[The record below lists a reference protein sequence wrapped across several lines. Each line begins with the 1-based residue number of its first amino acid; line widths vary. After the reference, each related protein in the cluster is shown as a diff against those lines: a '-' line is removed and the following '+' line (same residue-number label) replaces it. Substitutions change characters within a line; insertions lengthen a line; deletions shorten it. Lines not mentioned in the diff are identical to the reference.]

1 LTSREAK
8 VRLKLKEKQAVTRK
22 LRKKYKQGSKKQK
35 GEIIDWLVE
44 VAGYN
49 RKYAATLLR
58 NGVNKKTKPNKPKP
72 KSGRPP
78 KYDEEVF
85 LALRRI
91 WFTEGCICGKRLAPF
106 LKELVPV
113 LKRFGEIDVTDEVE
127 EKLLNISP
135 ATVDRLLKPVK
146 KGLNF
151 TGRSS
156 TKPGTLLKSEIPI
169 KTFSEWDNTVPG
181 YVEIDL
187 VAHCGSNT
195 SGEFTYTLDVTD
207 VTTGWTETKAVKNKA
222 RVWVFRALEEITKR
236 LPFQVEGIDSDNG
249 SEFINHHLVNYCKE
263 NEITFTR
270 SRPYRKNDNCY
281 VEQKN
286 WSVVRKTVGYRRY
299 DTLEERNLLNKI
311 YRKLRPYTN
320 FFQPSMKLVGKQ
332 RDGAK
337 VTKTYDKAKTPY
349 RRLLGVGSISRSS
362 KYRLEEEYDSLNPA
376 ELNREIESLRREL
389 YRINGRKGNE
399 TVEENEEDLEY
410 ILL

>member
-1 LTSREAK
+1 MRLT
-8 VRLKLKEKQAVTRK
+8 LKEKQAVTSK
-22 LRKKYKQGSKKQK
+22 LKKKYNQASKTQK

-58 NGVNKKTKPNKPKP
+58 NGNKKKAKPNKPSP
-72 KSGRPP
+72 RTGRPP

-91 WFTEGCICGKRLAPF
+91 WFTAGCICGKRLAPF

-113 LKRFGEIDVTDEVE
+113 LKKFGEIDVTDEVE

-146 KGLNF
+146 KALNF
-151 TGRSS
+151 TGTSS

-169 KTFSEWDNTVPG
+169 KTFSEWDDTEPG
-181 YVEIDL
+181 HLEIDL
-187 VAHCGSNT
+187 VAHCGGDL

-207 VTTGWTETKAVKNKA
+207 VATGWTETKAVKNKA
-222 RVWVFRALEEITKR
+222 QVWVFNALEKITDR
-236 LPFQVEGIDSDNG
+236 LPFKVRGIDSDNG
-249 SEFINHHLVNYCKE
+249 TEFINHHLLNYCKE

-270 SRPYRKNDNCY
+270 SRPYRENDNCFI
-281 VEQKN
+281 EQKN

-299 DTLEERNLLNKI
+299 DTIEERNLLNQI
-311 YRKLRPYTN
+311 YDKLRPYTN
-320 FFQPSMKLVGKQ
+320 YFQPSMKLVGKK

-349 RRLLGVGSISRSS
+349 RRLLADGSISQSS
-362 KYRLEEEYDSLNPA
+362 KDRLGEEYLSINPA
-376 ELNREIESLRREL
+376 QLNREIESLRKEL
-389 YRINGRKGNE
+389 YRINGRKGNQVTGDE
-399 TVEENEEDLEY
+399 VEENENDLEY